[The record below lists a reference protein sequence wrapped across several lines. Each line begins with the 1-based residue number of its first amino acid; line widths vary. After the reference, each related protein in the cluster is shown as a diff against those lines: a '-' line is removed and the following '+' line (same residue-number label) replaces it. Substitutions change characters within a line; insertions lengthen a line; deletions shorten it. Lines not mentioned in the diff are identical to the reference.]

1 MTTIDRAA
9 ALRADVLEEPAS
21 LTRLLDAW
29 ERADGPAAALD
40 ALLDGRRRPP
50 LLLVGMGSSRFAAL
64 TMAARLNAAGGSAL
78 VEWASTPT
86 PAPPDPD
93 RIVIVISASGRTPET
108 VAAAERHRGTSP
120 VIAVTERPSSPL
132 AGVSDLVLPL
142 LAGPESGGVACR
154 THLAT
159 LATLLLVAGRIG
171 LDGVTSSRLR
181 PAVDALEE
189 LIAST
194 SAWLGP
200 TADLLDGA
208 ATLQVVGDAGRP
220 GAAEQA
226 ALMLREGPRLP
237 ATAWD
242 AGDWAH
248 VGIYTALPGAR
259 IVLLSGTAY
268 DRSIADAVR
277 SRSAEVV
284 AVGPPVEGSA
294 VVIPVPGDEDPLV
307 RALVE
312 VTAAELLAA
321 ELWGRA
327 EADPGDPGAA

>member
-1 MTTIDRAA
+1 VTTIDRAA
-9 ALRADVLEEPAS
+9 ALRADVLDEPAS
-21 LTRLLDAW
+21 LARLLDAW
-29 ERADGPAAALD
+29 ERDDGPSAALD
-40 ALLDGRRRPP
+40 AVLAGRPRAP
-50 LLLVGMGSSRFAAL
+50 LLLVGMGSSRFAAM
-64 TMAARLNAAGGSAL
+64 TVAARLGAAGGSAQ
-78 VEWASTPT
+78 VEWASTPA
-86 PAPPDPD
+86 PAPPDPG
-93 RIVIVISASGRTPET
+93 RPVIVISASGRTPET

-132 AGVSDLVLPL
+132 AAAADLVLPL

-159 LATLLLVAGRIG
+159 LATLLLVAGRTG
-171 LDGVTSSRLR
+171 LGEVTPSRLR
-181 PAVDALEE
+181 PAVDGLED
-189 LIAST
+189 LIASAP
-194 SAWLGP
+194 AWLGP
-200 TADLLDGA
+200 VADLVDGA
-208 ATLQVVGDAGRP
+208 STLQVIGDAGRP

-248 VGIYTALPGAR
+248 VGIYTVLPGAR
-259 IVLLSGTAY
+259 VVLLSGTAY
-268 DRSIADAVR
+268 DRSIVDTVR

-284 AVGPPVEGSA
+284 AIGPPVAGAAA
-294 VVIPVPGDEDPLV
+294 VVPVPGAGDPLI

-321 ELWGRA
+321 EIWGRA
-327 EADPGDPGAA
+327 EAEPVA